1 MKRVECALRRHVRYQ
16 SICGRFTVEDK
27 VTQGSGSMEQ
37 VPIEEATCDLKG
49 GSHPQ

>member
-1 MKRVECALRRHVRYQ
+1 MHYGGMLGTRL
-16 SICGRFTVEDK
+16 RFTVEDK
-27 VTQGSGSMEQ
+27 VTQGSGSMGQ